1 MAKRTLEEWRADIQ
15 TYAPLVDKTSH
26 AHNLIN
32 LALRTIN
39 EHFGKEEANR
49 AVRDFKLEEKGWD
62 QQ

>member
-1 MAKRTLEEWRADIQ
+1 MSKTLDDWRADIKE
-15 TYAPLVDKTSH
+15 YAPLVDLTSH

-32 LALRTIN
+32 LALRSIN

-49 AVRDFKLEEKGWD
+49 AIRDFKLEAKGWS